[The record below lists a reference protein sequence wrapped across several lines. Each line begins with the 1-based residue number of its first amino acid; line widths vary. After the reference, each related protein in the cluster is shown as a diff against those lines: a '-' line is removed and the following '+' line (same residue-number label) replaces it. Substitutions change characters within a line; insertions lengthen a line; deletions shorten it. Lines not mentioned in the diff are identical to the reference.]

1 MKSFA
6 RFALFLIAASIAAH
20 CQSADA
26 TCKLIVHMTGFRNDK
41 GDAGVTL
48 FKDTNGWPEDNDK
61 ALHHEGFPIDAA
73 TKTSTATFDKLVPGT
88 YAVAMIH
95 DENLNHKM
103 DYNMFHYPKEGFGFA
118 NNPHVLLTSPSF
130 QTASFNVACPVTE
143 ININVQ
149 YK

>member
-1 MKSFA
+1 MKFFSC
-6 RFALFLIAASIAAH
+6 FALFIVIATIAAQG
-20 CQSADA
+20 QSADA
-26 TCKLIVHMTGFRNDK
+26 TCKLVVHMSGFRNTK

-48 FKDTNGWPEDNDK
+48 FKDPNGWPEDNDK
-61 ALHHEGFPIDAA
+61 AFKHGGFPIDAA
-73 TKTSTATFDKLVPGT
+73 SKTATAMFDNIPAGT

-118 NNPHVLLTSPSF
+118 NNPHVGLSSPSF
-130 QTASFNVACPVTE
+130 QTASFPVTCPVTE
-143 ININVQ
+143 ITINVQ

>member
-1 MKSFA
+1 MVRGK
-6 RFALFLIAASIAAH
+6 
-20 CQSADA
+20 
-26 TCKLIVHMTGFRNDK
+26 
-41 GDAGVTL
+41 
-48 FKDTNGWPEDNDK
+48 P
-61 ALHHEGFPIDAA
+61 
-73 TKTSTATFDKLVPGT
+73 TATFDKLVPGT

-130 QTASFNVACPVTE
+130 QTASFPVTSPVTE

>member
-1 MKSFA
+1 MKL
-6 RFALFLIAASIAAH
+6 ALYGAVTMVLVGSPLSQAQETA
-20 CQSADA
+20 
-26 TCKLIVHMTGFRNDK
+26 CKLIVHMTGFRNDK

-130 QTASFNVACPVTE
+130 QTASFPVTCPVTE